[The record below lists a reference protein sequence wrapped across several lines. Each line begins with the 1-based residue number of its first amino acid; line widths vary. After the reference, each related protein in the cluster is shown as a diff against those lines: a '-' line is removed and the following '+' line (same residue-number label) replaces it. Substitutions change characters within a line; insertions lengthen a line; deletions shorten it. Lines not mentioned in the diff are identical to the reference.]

1 MSDIEEQIR
10 EEANV
15 IITTMKQDFNDLVSN
30 TDTLLDY
37 YRSSL
42 INNENTIELYNKY
55 LQNNKDLEKKV
66 RNSHSDILTND
77 RKTYYET
84 EAHDKL
90 DSWFKI
96 LRWTYYILVF
106 LLIVSLFF
114 TSMPLAWWNKLII
127 IILVLLYPIIIK
139 YLIDFIYDK
148 YSNIKNELPKNV
160 YNNL

>member
-10 EEANV
+10 EEARTIV
-15 IITTMKQDFNDLVSN
+15 SKIKQEFNDLVSN
-30 TDTLLDY
+30 TYTWLDY

-55 LQNNKDLEKKV
+55 LKSNKDLEKKI

-84 EAHDKL
+84 EANEKL
-90 DSWFKI
+90 NTWYTF
-96 LRWTYYILVF
+96 LRLSYYFLVF
-106 LLIVSLFF
+106 LLFVSLFF
-114 TSMPLAWWNKLII
+114 TSIPLVWWHKLII
-127 IILVLLYPIIIK
+127 IALVLLYPIVIK
-139 YLIDFIYDK
+139 YLIDLIYDK
-148 YSNIKNELPKNV
+148 YSNIKKQLPKNV

>member
-1 MSDIEEQIR
+1 MSDIEEQIK
-10 EEANV
+10 EEARTIV
-15 IITTMKQDFNDLVSN
+15 SKIKQDFNDLVSN

-55 LQNNKDLEKKV
+55 LNSNKDLEKKI

-84 EAHDKL
+84 EAHEKL
-90 DSWFKI
+90 NSWYTF
-96 LRWTYYILVF
+96 LRWSYYFLVF
-106 LLIVSLFF
+106 LLVVSLFF
-114 TSMPLAWWNKLII
+114 TSIPLVWWHKLII
-127 IILVLLYPIIIK
+127 ITLVLLYPIVIK
-139 YLIDFIYDK
+139 YLIDLIYYK